1 MNGKSPNDDYKELI
15 NEKFV
20 GVYNQ
25 LLNYNTLQTSKLN
38 AILYQTTKT
47 NGKVAEIEKRLQYV
61 ETLQNKCNIA
71 NVNEDIKQLMNETL
85 PTRALNTN
93 SNLSRWASVGK
104 GFFSISIISG
114 VLFAIYKFLLTL

>member
-1 MNGKSPNDDYKELI
+1 MNGKSTNDDYKELI

-47 NGKVAEIEKRLQYV
+47 NGKVAEIEKRLHDV
-61 ETLQNKCNIA
+61 ETFQNKCNIA

-93 SNLSRWASVGK
+93 SNLYRWASVGK
-104 GFFSISIISG
+104 VFFSISIISG